1 MILIIMGVILGIFAL
16 AGFGAVMGGLAPD
29 PITSLI
35 VYLIFLLM
43 GIGLILWG
51 DTKKKEQAYKGKS
64 ANRYLHTT
72 S

>member
-16 AGFGAVMGGLAPD
+16 VGFGAVMGGLAPD

-51 DTKKKEQAYKGKS
+51 IQRRKNKHIKVNQPS
-64 ANRYLHTT
+64 T
-72 S
+72 SIND